1 MEVIAIE
8 RPASKGC
15 LAVKKSTLSS
25 AARTNGVVLRL
36 LACSLVL
43 GLAGCRIPDLCCP
56 EPGPELPGDFS
67 GVTTPDN
74 MAIVGIQEF
83 FTDDNLAELLT
94 LRLAQNQEL
103 KIRNQEIWIANNEI
117 LSRRGAYLPFLSLGA
132 RGGMDRNSR
141 FMPIGAAEDQLTY
154 PGGGA
159 FPDPL
164 PKVGLGANLFW
175 EIDIW
180 RRLRNARDAAIQRY
194 YEAVEKR
201 NYLVTQLVAETAE
214 NYYELLSLDKRLEY
228 LEQMIELQTRS
239 LDLAKTQKATAQG
252 TELGVQRFLAEVRKN
267 ESQKFIF
274 QQQIIEVENKIN
286 FLVGRYPQPIER
298 GAWDFIKLDSKTM
311 DVGIPPQLLQNRRD
325 VRAAERELAAS
336 GLDIAVA
343 RANFYPRLTLF
354 AGVGY
359 EAFSPRDLF
368 DPGAFVA
375 NAAGELVG
383 PVINRAAIRADYM
396 SANARQLQAVYNY
409 QRTLLN
415 AFTEVVNNLNK
426 VQNYKG
432 SVALK
437 QEQVA
442 ALGESVTIATDFFQ
456 KAQPDVEYMDVLFA
470 QRDLLEGRIVLIE
483 TKQQQLTGIIRT
495 YQALGGGYLVT
506 TSGMEFAELFCQP
519 MEVIEGEIA
528 PESSSEEVQPAAPSG
543 ETIPSPEPIPPESA
557 RRTHG
562 DSEKSTRRE

>member
-1 MEVIAIE
+1 M
-8 RPASKGC
+8 
-15 LAVKKSTLSS
+15 
-25 AARTNGVVLRL
+25 
-36 LACSLVL
+36 L
-43 GLAGCRIPDLCCP
+43 GLVGCRIPDLCCP
-56 EPGPELPGDFS
+56 EPGPELPADFS

-74 MAIVGIQEF
+74 MALVGIQEF

-132 RGGMDRNSR
+132 RGGFDRTSR
-141 FMPIGAAEDQLTY
+141 FTPLGAAEDQLTY
-154 PGGGA
+154 PGGGV

-164 PKVGLGANLFW
+164 PRVGLGANLFW

-194 YEAVEKR
+194 LEAVERR
-201 NYLVTQLVAETAE
+201 NFLVTQLVAETAE

-252 TELGVQRFLAEVRKN
+252 SELGVQRFLAEVKKN
-267 ESQKFIF
+267 ESQRFIF
-274 QQQIIEVENKIN
+274 KQQIIEVENRIN

-359 EAFSPRDLF
+359 EAFSPRYLF

-442 ALGESVTIATDFFQ
+442 ALSESVTIATDFFQ

-483 TKQQQLTGIIRT
+483 TKQQQLAGIIRT

-519 MEVIEGEIA
+519 MEVIEGEIS
-528 PESSSEEVQPAAPSG
+528 PEASLEEVQPGAPND
-543 ETIPSPEPIPPESA
+543 EIIPVPGASPAEP
-557 RRTHG
+557 T
-562 DSEKSTRRE
+562 KSTRGGIKESSRRRGRETPIAHHERP

>member
-1 MEVIAIE
+1 M
-8 RPASKGC
+8 
-15 LAVKKSTLSS
+15 KKSKLST
-25 AARTNGVVLRL
+25 AICAVNPAFGLTLRL
-36 LACSLVL
+36 LACAMML
-43 GLAGCRIPDLCCP
+43 GLVGCRIPDLCCP
-56 EPGPELPGDFS
+56 EPGPELPADFS

-74 MAIVGIQEF
+74 MALVGIQEF

-132 RGGMDRNSR
+132 RGGFDRTSR
-141 FMPIGAAEDQLTY
+141 FTPLGAAEDQLTY
-154 PGGGA
+154 PGGGV

-164 PKVGLGANLFW
+164 PRVGLGANLFW

-194 YEAVEKR
+194 LEAVERR
-201 NYLVTQLVAETAE
+201 NFLVTQLVAETAE

-252 TELGVQRFLAEVRKN
+252 SELGVQRFLAEVKKN
-267 ESQKFIF
+267 ESQRFIF
-274 QQQIIEVENKIN
+274 KQQIIEVENRIN

-359 EAFSPRDLF
+359 EAFSPRYLF

-415 AFTEVVNNLNK
+415 AFTEVANNLNK

-442 ALGESVTIATDFFQ
+442 ALSESVTIATDFFQ

-483 TKQQQLTGIIRT
+483 TKQQQLAGIIRT

-519 MEVIEGEIA
+519 MEVIEGEIS
-528 PESSSEEVQPAAPSG
+528 PEASLEEVQPGAPND
-543 ETIPSPEPIPPESA
+543 EIIPVPGASPAEP
-557 RRTHG
+557 T
-562 DSEKSTRRE
+562 KSTRGGIKESSRRRGRETPIAHHERP

>member
-1 MEVIAIE
+1 M
-8 RPASKGC
+8 
-15 LAVKKSTLSS
+15 
-25 AARTNGVVLRL
+25 
-36 LACSLVL
+36 L
-43 GLAGCRIPDLCCP
+43 GLVGCRIPDLCCP
-56 EPGPELPGDFS
+56 EPGPELPADFS

-74 MAIVGIQEF
+74 MALVGIQEF

-132 RGGMDRNSR
+132 RGGFDRTSR
-141 FMPIGAAEDQLTY
+141 FTPLGAAEDQLTY
-154 PGGGA
+154 PGGGV

-164 PKVGLGANLFW
+164 PRVGLGANLFW

-194 YEAVEKR
+194 LEAVERR
-201 NYLVTQLVAETAE
+201 NFLVTQLVAETAE

-252 TELGVQRFLAEVRKN
+252 SELGVQRFLAEVKKN
-267 ESQKFIF
+267 ESQRFIF
-274 QQQIIEVENKIN
+274 KQQIIEVENRIN

-359 EAFSPRDLF
+359 EAFSPRYLF

-415 AFTEVVNNLNK
+415 AFTEVANNLNK

-442 ALGESVTIATDFFQ
+442 ALSESVTIATDFFQ

-483 TKQQQLTGIIRT
+483 TKQQQLAGIIRT

-519 MEVIEGEIA
+519 MEVIEGEIS
-528 PESSSEEVQPAAPSG
+528 PEASLEEVQPGAPND
-543 ETIPSPEPIPPESA
+543 EIIPVPGASPAEP
-557 RRTHG
+557 T
-562 DSEKSTRRE
+562 KSTRGGIKESSRRRGRETPIAHHERP